1 MEYGGGCGSLSM
13 HCCAERLGKAGHG
26 RAWQWP
32 GQGVVNGDMEV
43 RVEQEGEVKRK
54 MAWPS
59 GEVTCYSAIFGFLPL
74 VNILEWGEM
83 CAGYTW

>member
-1 MEYGGGCGSLSM
+1 MGE
-13 HCCAERLGKAGHG
+13 HGKVVLVREWSRGHG
-26 RAWQWP
+26 
-32 GQGVVNGDMEV
+32 GEG
-43 RVEQEGEVKRK
+43 EQEGEVKRK

-59 GEVTCYSAIFGFLPL
+59 GEVTCYISCFGFLPL